1 VRSRIHDK
9 GSGSLKRNNR
19 RLYTNMLK
27 ASLKT
32 SKTPKTLYKDK
43 KDRLGEKSASAQEH
57 YSYEVETVHLI
68 KERHEWE

>member
-1 VRSRIHDK
+1 
-9 GSGSLKRNNR
+9 
-19 RLYTNMLK
+19 MLK